1 MARLEDAHGAAH
13 FKLKVTF
20 SSFSSL
26 LVSFTFSTK
35 PCNPYGPYLGH
46 VIIPNLQIILL

>member
-13 FKLKVTF
+13 FKLKVPF

-26 LVSFTFSTK
+26 LVSFTLVQS
-35 PCNPYGPYLGH
+35 PA
-46 VIIPNLQIILL
+46 ILMALTLNVT